1 MFVGY
6 ETPVRGRSRSED
18 SERLFAVVLV
28 DLDKYIKISLLS
40 NVYLY
45 YFCLFYVLIAK
56 TSLK

>member
-45 YFCLFYVLIAK
+45 SCLFYVLIAK